1 MYEHNCMYIYHN
13 NHCAWWEFCIVSS
26 DIIYPLSYNY
36 KFSQPVF
43 THKFR
48 ITNITMST
56 KTWLNKSILK
66 QLTSLFTDTNVNY
79 CESTSTSFLK
89 FDPNLCSFYFT
100 NKQCCLLFSALLHI
114 WTVQRCLS
122 EVLWSKIGRG
132 QKPASCCHDILSLK
146 RKEKSEAHIAA
157 LLELITLDLLCLQ
170 LNLTHVLIMFYVTSH
185 TDAVYTE
192 EYFKIKKKCS
202 FI

>member
-1 MYEHNCMYIYHN
+1 MYEHSCMYIYHN

-56 KTWLNKSILK
+56 KTWLNESILK

-100 NKQCCLLFSALLHI
+100 NKQCCFLSSFAHLNCTKMLVWGTLVKNWKRSETCIMLPWYFEFEKERKKWGTHCCIVRVDYLGSALFAAQFDTCSDYVLRNLSH
-114 WTVQRCLS
+114 RCC
-122 EVLWSKIGRG
+122 VHWRI
-132 QKPASCCHDILSLK
+132 
-146 RKEKSEAHIAA
+146 
-157 LLELITLDLLCLQ
+157 
-170 LNLTHVLIMFYVTSH
+170 F
-185 TDAVYTE
+185 
-192 EYFKIKKKCS
+192 
-202 FI
+202 